1 MKHQCVLRKS
11 KGRLKLQS
19 TKTKEAAKS
28 MLPLRSDS
36 PSTASL
42 YASPFVAIDS
52 ILLLFAL
59 LNNTQLLVTL
69 LGWRLNNKDAINGG
83 AICSLCWR

>member
-1 MKHQCVLRKS
+1 
-11 KGRLKLQS
+11 
-19 TKTKEAAKS
+19 

-42 YASPFVAIDS
+42 YASPLVAIDS

-83 AICSLCWR
+83 AISALCAGADDGAATAGSSARP